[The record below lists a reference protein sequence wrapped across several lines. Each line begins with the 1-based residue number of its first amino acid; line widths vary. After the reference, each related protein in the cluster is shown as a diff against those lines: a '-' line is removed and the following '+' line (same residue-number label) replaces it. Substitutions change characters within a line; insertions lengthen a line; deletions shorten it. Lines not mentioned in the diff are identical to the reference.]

1 MGRPTTPAGALT
13 AAVPAQENPDMFQ
26 WITGQKEPPQEVA
39 AMKTFQVRLV
49 LPPSPGAPSPPPPPP
64 GADRAPAQSL
74 DAFVRAKLKAANEE
88 AKDKEGKEWVRGWN
102 DSGSLSERVDP
113 KE

>member
-1 MGRPTTPAGALT
+1 M
-13 AAVPAQENPDMFQ
+13 
-26 WITGQKEPPQEVA
+26 
-39 AMKTFQVRLV
+39 
-49 LPPSPGAPSPPPPPP
+49 
-64 GADRAPAQSL
+64 PAQSL

-102 DSGSLSERVDP
+102 DSGSLSKRVDP